1 MKNFFNLR
9 GEIQELTEGK
19 VSMAKLKVGMKV
31 SVIHKGRSAKNYGVD
46 GQDVYGGKVQ
56 VLGMG
61 IVPFGK
67 KAEKRHVVAKD
78 YKDAQSK
85 YKEIWDTEEIR
96 YGQFW
101 NAQGR
106 MKAFFSAIADKDRKF
121 KPGHVCWIWQVLEGE
136 NKGLISYC
144 FISMDDTWEV
154 VFLNKATEFILET

>member
-1 MKNFFNLR
+1 MKDFFKFR
-9 GEIQELTEGK
+9 QELTEGR
-19 VSMAKLKVGMKV
+19 VTMAKLKPGMKV

-61 IVPFGK
+61 IVSFGK

-85 YKEIWDTEEIR
+85 YRDIWDTEEIR

-101 NAQGR
+101 NALGR
-106 MKAFFSAIADKDRKF
+106 MKAFFRAISEKDRKF
-121 KPGHVCWIWQVLEGE
+121 KPGHVCWIWQVVEGD

-144 FISMDDTWEV
+144 FISVDDTWEV